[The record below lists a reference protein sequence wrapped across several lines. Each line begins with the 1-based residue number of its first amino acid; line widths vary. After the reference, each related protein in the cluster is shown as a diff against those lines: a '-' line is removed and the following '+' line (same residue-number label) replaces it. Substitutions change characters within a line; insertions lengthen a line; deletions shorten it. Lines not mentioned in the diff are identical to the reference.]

1 MVLVEC
7 SFLIS
12 SPPCGEILKGQEI
25 TGMNDTEMEGEEPK
39 RGRGRPRTFD
49 QDQALERA
57 MRVFWERG
65 FEGASLDVLL
75 TEMQISPSSLYAV
88 FGDKEELFKAA
99 IDRYLAG
106 PGGYFGPILAADL
119 NARETFHQLAEAVAI
134 ELTKPDQPAG
144 CMLSLA
150 LNHCSPSAD
159 SARSIVLDRREG
171 SLVAFQTR
179 LERAIREKE
188 LPAETKAR
196 ELARFYLTVFQ
207 GMSVQARDGASRES
221 LLATAKSAMRAW
233 PV

>member
-1 MVLVEC
+1 M
-7 SFLIS
+7 IDM
-12 SPPCGEILKGQEI
+12 K
-25 TGMNDTEMEGEEPK
+25 MDAEEPR

-49 QDQALERA
+49 QGVALDRA

-88 FGDKEELFKAA
+88 FGDKEGLFIASV
-99 IDRYLAG
+99 DHYLSG
-106 PGGYFGPILAADL
+106 PGGYFAPILEAEIP
-119 NARETFHQLAEAVAI
+119 ARETFRQLAEAVAI
-134 ELTKPDQPAG
+134 ELTTAGRPVG

-150 LNHCSPSAD
+150 LNHSSPA
-159 SARSIVLDRREG
+159 AETAQLAMKERRQG
-171 SLVAFQTR
+171 SLAVFKTR
-179 LERAIREKE
+179 LDQAVKAAE
-188 LPAETKAR
+188 LPAETDTL

-221 LLATAKSAMRAW
+221 LLATAAAAARAW